1 MLSRSPR
8 HDRAFAYARS
18 ALFGQLGSF
27 AELERRIEQLPT
39 EKERGDAFEVF
50 VDKMDTWWPL
60 GKFTVSAMAG
70 SPAKGIRVDARE
82 GGQIVEIGADGTE
95 VLWGTILTLDR
106 YSRITMDF
114 HIPRP
119 GDVVTTRPL
128 LELDFQALGPAL
140 TRVTLRQS
148 NFEALGDM
156 GAQVRGGYDFGFKMI
171 FEGNYAA
178 ACAV

>member
-1 MLSRSPR
+1 M
-8 HDRAFAYARS
+8 
-18 ALFGQLGSF
+18 
-27 AELERRIEQLPT
+27 IEPLIKTFEVPCSQ
-39 EKERGDAFEVF
+39 KNAFEVF